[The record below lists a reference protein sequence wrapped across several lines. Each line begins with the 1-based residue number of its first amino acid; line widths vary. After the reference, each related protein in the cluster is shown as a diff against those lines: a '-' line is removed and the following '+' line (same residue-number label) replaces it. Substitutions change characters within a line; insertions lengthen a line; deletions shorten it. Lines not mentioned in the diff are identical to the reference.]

1 MNAVYIP
8 LWNYKIQIYTKY
20 TIYNIDVSIIICTF
34 AWLLN
39 LTYINNNKKSKMKQ
53 LNNIRQFSRYP
64 VIIIA
69 VAIMRTGADNGIK
82 RIHYR

>member
-1 MNAVYIP
+1 MYAVYIP

-39 LTYINNNKKSKMKQ
+39 LTVKQ
-53 LNNIRQFSRYP
+53 YQTILCYP

>member
-1 MNAVYIP
+1 MYAVYIP

-39 LTYINNNKKSKMKQ
+39 LTS
-53 LNNIRQFSRYP
+53 LLSR
-64 VIIIA
+64 
-69 VAIMRTGADNGIK
+69 
-82 RIHYR
+82 

>member
-1 MNAVYIP
+1 MYAVYIP

-53 LNNIRQFSRYP
+53 LKYQTILCYP